1 MGSDGGYILYKIT
14 DKVISVVKSWF
25 FREYM
30 RGYDYENDQH
40 TWYDYTEIDGSFKEI
55 TYKGTFTEFFKHET
69 GLDGMKREN
78 ISLEDIIMLTNS
90 CYMRIVYILDNKLF
104 RISYGDN
111 IPEEFDCLESYLA
124 HIKPVLRDETW
135 T

>member
-1 MGSDGGYILYKIT
+1 MGSDGGYILYEIT
-14 DKVISVVKSWF
+14 DEVISAVKSWF

-30 RGYDYENDQH
+30 CDYDYENDKHILLGYTQVNGSLQITRH
-40 TWYDYTEIDGSFKEI
+40 T
-55 TYKGTFTEFFKHET
+55 GTFTEFFKHET
-69 GLDGMKREN
+69 GLDGVKRED
-78 ISLEDIIMLTNS
+78 ISLEDIVMLTNS

-111 IPEEFDCLESYLA
+111 ILEDFDCLEDYLA
-124 HIKPVLRDETW
+124 HIKPVLKDETW

>member
-1 MGSDGGYILYKIT
+1 MGSDGGYILYEIT
-14 DKVISVVKSWF
+14 DKVSSAVKSWF

-30 RGYDYENDQH
+30 RDYDYENDRH
-40 TWYDYTEIDGSFKEI
+40 TWYEYTQVNGPIEEI
-55 TYKGTFTEFFKHET
+55 THTGTFTEFFKHAT
-69 GLDGMKREN
+69 GLDGVMRED
-78 ISLEDIIMLTNS
+78 ITLEDIVMLTNT

-111 IPEEFDCLESYLA
+111 ILEDFDCLEDYLA
-124 HIKPVLRDETW
+124 HIQPVLRDETW